1 MEYNHFQWKKGAMEK
16 KDLYSAGHLIV
27 AAIRVLDHQKGMP
40 PDIETLGQALS
51 FSTEEC
57 LFFCRRL
64 EKSGIIKIVESAFGI
79 KLFIK
84 DHLELEKLPRT
95 ENDTPIKDDIEKF
108 MSQKQDQFK
117 EIESIKAKQDQKKK
131 DLFAEIEQ
139 KLKDKIKTG
148 PK

>member
-1 MEYNHFQWKKGAMEK
+1 MEK
-16 KDLYSAGHLIV
+16 KDSYTTSHLIV
-27 AAIRVLDHQKGMP
+27 AAIRVLDHQKGVP

-51 FSTEEC
+51 FSTEES

-64 EKSGIIKIVESAFGI
+64 EKAGIIAVVESAFGT
-79 KLFIK
+79 KLFIR

-95 ENDTPIKDDIEKF
+95 EHDAPIKDDIEKF

-139 KLKDKIKTG
+139 RLKDKIKIG

>member
-1 MEYNHFQWKKGAMEK
+1 MEK

>member
-1 MEYNHFQWKKGAMEK
+1 MEK
-16 KDLYSAGHLIV
+16 KDFYTTSHLIV
-27 AAIRVLDHQKGMP
+27 AAIRVLDHQKGVP
-40 PDIETLGQALS
+40 PDIEALGQALS
-51 FSTEEC
+51 FSTEES

-64 EKSGIIKIVESAFGI
+64 EKAGIIAVVESAFGT

-95 ENDTPIKDDIEKF
+95 EQDAPIKDDIEKF

-139 KLKDKIKTG
+139 RLKDKIKIG